1 MMVSANTCHK
11 QSNNKINW
19 TWEHILLWIL
29 KKETVIIHGHKYYN
43 DSVVCDSKWDSI
55 LQATQFLALSASA
68 FSNKT
73 HLHNMKIWCGHLL
86 W

>member
-1 MMVSANTCHK
+1 MMVSANICHK

-43 DSVVCDSKWDSI
+43 DIYGMW
-55 LQATQFLALSASA
+55 Q
-68 FSNKT
+68 
-73 HLHNMKIWCGHLL
+73 
-86 W
+86 